1 MTKTRVKYGANG
13 AIYYE
18 PIEDET
24 PIVEEKKEVLSEIFD
39 DGEAWNEVSKPKK
52 KRKKKIIQEVY
63 GDHED
68 L

>member
-1 MTKTRVKYGANG
+1 MRRKMTKTRVKYGANG

-18 PIEDET
+18 PIDEET

-39 DGEAWNEVSKPKK
+39 EVVEETPKK